1 MTQPWH
7 IGQRCVINRDRI
19 VTVERITPSGRVVA
33 DGYLFN
39 ADGVERRPTGRSRR
53 DRLEPLTPEIEAEMA
68 LRKRAQDAYTE
79 SDRGVERA
87 VKWVNNLF
95 GWGRYKDRSADE
107 VAKAEALAAAIRS
120 VLGDGA
126 DV

>member
-1 MTQPWH
+1 MTTWT

-33 DGYLFN
+33 DGRLFN
-39 ADGVERRPTGRSRR
+39 ADGTERRPTGRLRR
-53 DRLEPLTPEIEAEMA
+53 DRLEPLTPEIEAEVA
-68 LRKRAQDAYTE
+68 LRERAQDAYTE
-79 SDRGVERA
+79 ADKEVARA
-87 VKWVNNLF
+87 VKWMDSLF

-107 VAKAEALAAAIRS
+107 VAKVETLAAAIRS
-120 VLGDGA
+120 VLEDST